1 MSGYP
6 AFARCKT
13 FGSRVGRA
21 IRRVMPTRLFKR
33 QRIRIS
39 FDIDDTLACQLH
51 HCAVEQSRLPA
62 CVHRWLGEPLR
73 MGTRPLIRELR
84 RQGCSIWVY
93 TSSGRTPS
101 YIRRWLLLY
110 GIRVDGVVNSVL
122 HNRALTVHGML
133 NAPSKYPPAFDIDLH
148 VDDSEGVQIEGKD
161 HGFRVVVV
169 HPEDDRWTQKVLEA
183 VAIVQAQLAWQQM
196 FRQKE
201 SVQQRA
207 DAFLEPLS

>member
-1 MSGYP
+1 MSRYSLEKFRIC
-6 AFARCKT
+6 A
-13 FGSRVGRA
+13 SRVWQA
-21 IRRVMPTRLFKR
+21 IQYSLPMNLSRRP
-33 QRIRIS
+33 RIRIS

-73 MGTRPLIRELR
+73 IGTRSLTRELR

-122 HNRALTVHGML
+122 HNQALTVHGMS
-133 NAPSKYPPAFDIDLH
+133 NAPSKFPPAFDIDLH
-148 VDDSEGVQIEGKD
+148 VDDSEGVQIEGVD

-169 HPEDDRWTQKVLEA
+169 HPEDQHWEQKVLDA
-183 VAIVQAQLAWQQM
+183 VAVVQAQLAWQQPL
-196 FRQKE
+196 
-201 SVQQRA
+201 RA
-207 DAFLEPLS
+207 REGRAVEQASY